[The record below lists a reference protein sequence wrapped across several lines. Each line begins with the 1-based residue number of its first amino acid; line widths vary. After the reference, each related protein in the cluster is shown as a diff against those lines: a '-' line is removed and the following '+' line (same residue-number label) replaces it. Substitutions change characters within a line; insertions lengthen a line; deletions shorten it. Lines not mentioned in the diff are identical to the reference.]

1 MRKFLLGMLTGATL
15 IGYLNWGVP
24 DYMFAAGN
32 LSGVQDAY
40 DFTCGKAARG
50 GHNDKFWEAALEAY
64 KKKAEREQSP
74 PSEAEL
80 KESAARLNENGPWTT
95 VEFLAINQNVLSC
108 AYLRDD
114 SLDAAKRSLAEANEK
129 MRGYNWRGHAGAPE

>member
-1 MRKFLLGMLTGATL
+1 MRKFLLGMITGAAF

-40 DFTCGKAARG
+40 DFTCGKAAQG
-50 GHNDKFWEAALEAY
+50 GDDKFWEAALEAY

-74 PSEAEL
+74 QSEAEL
-80 KESAARLNENGPWTT
+80 KESAGRLNANSNWDPWAT
-95 VEFLAINQNVLSC
+95 VEFRAINQNVLSC

-114 SLDAAKRSLAEANEK
+114 SLDTAKRSLAEANEK
-129 MRGYNWRGHAGAPE
+129 MRGFNWR